1 MIELRGKY
9 NTCKVYT
16 DNVDSATIGQLTAL
30 LNQKSIE
37 GSQIRIMSDCHAGK
51 GCVIGTTMTIDDKVI
66 PNLVGVDI
74 GCGMVVAKLNTKRL
88 ELPKLDS
95 IINKQVPAGFNI
107 RSRSGRHKYWKEIDL
122 EELHCAKHVDLE
134 RAYNSIGTLGGGNH
148 FIEVNTDSEG
158 NLYLVVHT
166 GSRHLGKQVAE
177 YYQEEA
183 WKRLKDGNRGEL
195 VKQKIAELTAAGR
208 QSEIEDAIKEIRS
221 NVEAVPH
228 ELAYCEGDLFESYI
242 HDMKIAQEFAYWNR
256 AAIVDTI
263 TKEMKVKI
271 DEEFQTIHNYIDTDN
286 MILRKGAVSAQAGEK
301 LIIPINMRDGS
312 LICIGKGNEDWNY
325 SAPHGSGRLMSRSQA
340 KQSLTVSEFK
350 KTMNEAGIY
359 TTSVGRDTLDEAPM
373 AYKPMEEILAN
384 IENTVDVVEV
394 IKPIY
399 NFKAGGE

>member
-1 MIELRGKY
+1 MIELRGKH
-9 NTCKVYT
+9 NSCKVYT

-37 GSQIRIMSDCHAGK
+37 GSTIRIMPDTHAGK
-51 GCVIGTTMTIDDKVI
+51 GCVIGTTMTLTNKVI

-74 GCGMVVAKLNTKRL
+74 GCGMSCVKLNTKRL

-95 IINKQVPAGFNI
+95 VIHKQVPAGFNI
-107 RSRSGRHKYWKEIDL
+107 RERSGRHKYWKEIDL
-122 EELHCAKHVDLE
+122 EELHCAKHVDID

-148 FIEVNTDSEG
+148 FVEVNTDSDG

-166 GSRHLGKQVAE
+166 GSRNLGKQVAE

-195 VKQKIAELTAAGR
+195 VKQKIAELTAQGR
-208 QSEIEDAIKEIRS
+208 QSEIENAIKEIK
-221 NVEAVPH
+221 NTVEVVPH
-228 ELAYCEGDLFESYI
+228 ELAYCEGDLFDSYI
-242 HDMKIAQEFAYWNR
+242 HDMKIVQEFAYWNR

-263 TKEMKVKI
+263 TKAMKVKI
-271 DEEFQTIHNYIDTDN
+271 DEEFQTIHNYIDTEN

-312 LICIGKGNEDWNY
+312 LICIGKGNKDWNE
-325 SAPHGSGRLMSRSQA
+325 SAPHGAGRLLSRSQA

-350 KTMNEAGIY
+350 KTMKEAGIY
-359 TTSVGRDTLDEAPM
+359 TTSVGQDTLDEAPM
-373 AYKPMEEILAN
+373 AYKPMQEIIDN
-384 IENTVDVVEV
+384 IQDTVDIIEI